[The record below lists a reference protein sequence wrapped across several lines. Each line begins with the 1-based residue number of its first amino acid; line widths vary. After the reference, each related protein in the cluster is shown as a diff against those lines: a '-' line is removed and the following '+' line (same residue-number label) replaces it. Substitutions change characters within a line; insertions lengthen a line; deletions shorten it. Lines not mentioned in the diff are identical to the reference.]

1 MVTPGYGVCIHMMII
16 MWKQKGKTHKGT
28 LCDKKFDRS
37 SRLQEHVFT
46 THTGEKPYLCNL
58 CGENFSVAVSL
69 ARHKA
74 TVHDQI
80 RHTCEDCDFSATTP
94 GYLKVYVQSKHGRY
108 KILMHSVHPVQIHIF
123 TKVHSEQT

>member
-1 MVTPGYGVCIHMMII
+1 MSVL
-16 MWKQKGKTHKGT
+16 

-80 RHTCEDCDFSATTP
+80 RHKCEDCDFSATTP
-94 GYLKVYVQSKHGRY
+94 GYLKVHVQSKHEGIRFECTQC
-108 KILMHSVHPVQIHIF
+108 KSTFSRKSILNRH
-123 TKVHSEQT
+123 K